1 VPSPPP
7 AYNFSVIP
15 TVASR
20 HPLWESRLGNDG
32 IVSSLDRGLL
42 LDTGKEALATTALDA
57 APDMILEM
65 PKDSFAPV
73 LLAAGLAILFVA
85 LLLKVWV
92 GASVGAG
99 VVVVA
104 LVNWMWPRIDL
115 LERKPAHG

>member
-1 VPSPPP
+1 
-7 AYNFSVIP
+7 
-15 TVASR
+15 VASR
-20 HPLWESRLGNDG
+20 HPLWESRLDDDR
-32 IVSSLDRGLL
+32 IVSSLDRGML

-73 LLAAGLAILFVA
+73 LLAGGLAILFVG
-85 LLLKVWV
+85 LLLKVWIGVAV
-92 GASVGAG
+92 GAA

-115 LERKPAHG
+115 RERKPAHG